1 MIFFININSSQ
12 AEFPASSD
20 YLSLSRYLIFFRF
33 TLQTFV
39 RHLSHLPKVSIW
51 SKKGLDS
58 PVPPVEAS
66 GNALQTSRLCPIED
80 LTFCILFKYFSY
92 VKSAMVNKY
101 ALLSRNEI
109 CCEYALFWIFLTQI
123 WLRQMRFDSDFTQ
136 ISGQK
141 KADWGLW
148 LELLDLLIK
157 CPSLS
162 PPLFV
167 CFSILIPLAL
177 WSSQFW
183 GDQRA
188 GPALWS
194 PPKSF
199 GPPSMVA
206 AVVYL

>member
-1 MIFFININSSQ
+1 MRTKRIY
-12 AEFPASSD
+12 ED
-20 YLSLSRYLIFFRF
+20 RE
-33 TLQTFV
+33 
-39 RHLSHLPKVSIW
+39 IW
-51 SKKGLDS
+51 K
-58 PVPPVEAS
+58 E
-66 GNALQTSRLCPIED
+66 
-80 LTFCILFKYFSY
+80 
-92 VKSAMVNKY
+92 Y
-101 ALLSRNEI
+101 ALLSRNGI
-109 CCEYALFWIFLTQI
+109 CREYALFGIVLTQI

-194 PPKSF
+194 PQNPLVPLPWQPRHLIYRT
-199 GPPSMVA
+199 GRRGWPPNRKFLCLGLLNTIIP
-206 AVVYL
+206 YTLL